1 MSLGPDILPR
11 AACVLIVDDSSDSR
25 EILELML
32 DREGFV
38 TLTASSGEEAL
49 ESAAAHLPDLML
61 LDFVLPGLNG
71 CEVTAR
77 MKSELSTKD
86 IPVVILSGL
95 SDSLT
100 RKRAI
105 SAGAED
111 FITKPIARA
120 DLGQR
125 VRNVL
130 RLKKA
135 GVDLD
140 LHDDHVPC
148 LDQSAASSRLHQR
161 SSTSTRA

>member
-1 MSLGPDILPR
+1 MNVGPDILPR
-11 AACVLIVDDSSDSR
+11 AARVLIVDDSPDSR

-32 DREGFV
+32 NREGFV

-49 ESAAAHLPDLML
+49 ESAAEQLPDLML
-61 LDFVLPGLNG
+61 LDLVLPGLSG

-77 MKSELSTKD
+77 MKGDLSTKD
-86 IPVVILSGL
+86 IPIVILSGL

-100 RKRAI
+100 RKRAL

-111 FITKPIARA
+111 FITKPIARS

-125 VRNVL
+125 VRDVL

-135 GVDLD
+135 AVGF
-140 LHDDHVPC
+140 
-148 LDQSAASSRLHQR
+148 A
-161 SSTSTRA
+161 